1 MSAQK
6 GTASTRLLGM
16 KFMQRAAA
24 SGNQSSAP
32 STPDGRP
39 AKRARL
45 SNGTGTPSTPGLSD
59 QQRLQAA
66 QAEEELQRSAVMAR
80 LAAEAGETH
89 WVLNVK
95 EPRAKD
101 APMNIIQAGF
111 ADLDSVDDESSDSE
125 DANNGATTRFVAG
138 RMVFGQLKKY
148 QQPTETKQEPSS
160 DSGSGSSDDSS
171 DNSEHE
177 EDSYKDIRANYAS
190 KKENKS
196 LIEQQRLAAL
206 RRKKEIKL
214 NQGAAPNRNPKVMP
228 KIEEDADLSRVRS
241 ISGGGQH
248 KRKGDSYRPGGRR

>member
-1 MSAQK
+1 
-6 GTASTRLLGM
+6 
-16 KFMQRAAA
+16 
-24 SGNQSSAP
+24 
-32 STPDGRP
+32 
-39 AKRARL
+39 
-45 SNGTGTPSTPGLSD
+45 
-59 QQRLQAA
+59 
-66 QAEEELQRSAVMAR
+66 MAR

-111 ADLDSVDDESSDSE
+111 ADLDSVDDESSDGE

-138 RMVFGQLKKY
+138 RMVFGQVSRLTRAHSSIRRASKEERHLRVAQLKKY